1 MKWKK
6 IGDILIIDDNFDF
19 GSYLDNG
26 CDDDFSSDGNQL
38 SDSVFEKIA
47 KNHNVRSI
55 IRIEKI
61 DGEKREPTVDLLY
74 GNDTNTVHKENGC
87 LFNLDLSKVMW
98 AKGNNNERLRI
109 AKLVGSGETVVDMF
123 AGIGY
128 FSIPIGVHSD
138 AKQIYSIEI
147 NPNSYRFLKNNIE
160 LNKINKKAGYDRMVP
175 ILGDCREEAPKY
187 SADRVLM
194 GYVKTTHHYLK
205 PAMECVRDGGII
217 HYHETVP
224 LKLIETR
231 PYERVKKAAW
241 QCGERE
247 VEVLNIQH
255 IKRYAPGVE
264 HIVLDARIY

>member
-1 MKWKK
+1 MRWKK
-6 IGDILIIDDNFDF
+6 IGDILIVDNKFDE
-19 GSYLDNG
+19 
-26 CDDDFSSDGNQL
+26 
-38 SDSVFEKIA
+38 DSKANLESIA
-47 KNHNVRSI
+47 SKHKVKSI
-55 IRIEKI
+55 IKIDRIE
-61 DGEKREPTVDLLY
+61 GQKREPTIDLIF
-74 GNDTNTVHKENGC
+74 GDETETIHKENGC

-109 AKLVGSGETVVDMF
+109 AKLVSKGETVVDMF

-128 FSIPIGVHSD
+128 FSIPIGVHSQ

-147 NPNSYRFLKNNIE
+147 NPNSHQFLKRNIE
-160 LNKINKKAGYDRMVP
+160 LNRINEKANYERMIP
-175 ILGDCREEAPKY
+175 ILGDCAIEAPKY

-205 PAMECVRDGGII
+205 PAMECVKDGGII

-224 LKLIETR
+224 DKLIETR
-231 PYERVKKAAW
+231 PYERMKKAAW
-241 QCGERE
+241 ECGERE
-247 VEVLNIQH
+247 VEVLNIQN

>member
-6 IGDILIIDDNFDF
+6 IGDILIIDDNFD
-19 GSYLDNG
+19 LDLN
-26 CDDDFSSDGNQL
+26 D
-38 SDSVFEKIA
+38 EKTLKDLA
-47 KNHNVRSI
+47 DRHNVKSI
-55 IRIEKI
+55 IKIEKI
-61 DGEKREPTVDLLY
+61 EGQKREPTIDILY
-74 GNDTNTVHKENGC
+74 GEDTETIHKENGC

-109 AKLVGSGETVVDMF
+109 AKLVQKDETVLDMF

-128 FSIPIGVHSD
+128 FSIPIGVHSQ

-147 NPNSYRFLKNNIE
+147 NPNSYHFLKRNIE
-160 LNKINKKAGYDRMVP
+160 LNKINKKAGYDRMIP
-175 ILGDCREEAPKY
+175 ILGDCAIEAPKY

-194 GYVKTTHHYLK
+194 GYVKTTHHFLH
-205 PAMECVRDGGII
+205 PAMEAVKDGGII

-224 LKLIETR
+224 DKLIETR
-231 PYERVKKAAW
+231 PYERVKEMAW
-241 QCGERE
+241 NCAERE
-247 VEVLNIQH
+247 VEVLNIQR